1 MASRCKSRSAWGS
14 SWACPEPTGKRSHR
28 RKEPLRKKEEATRPE
43 PEEEPTEPTELS
55 IKALMMQAVIMLY
68 HEQALP
74 TGHSIQWMM
83 RHLTG
88 CDASLVEIK
97 KAAENSTGLS
107 LEYGPGSRRFT
118 VYMLDEPCKFKG
130 FVEHSD
136 KPLPPHLAQ
145 KAERLLEAGGWPTDG
160 PRNAQYL
167 DLALWLREQS
177 SHQTPAGLM
186 KLSLG
191 RLISVIRQ
199 RLLGN
204 PPVLGKR
211 GGMLVRW
218 RDSDEYLR
226 QQNCARCR
234 PTGVRAGERFI
245 SSWDCL
251 LESLKHVL
259 TLQPNQE
266 ILTSNLKPAFREV
279 FDAELSETALGY
291 DSLTG
296 LLQEAVKRS
305 TILDMSGEEQGQWI
319 IRLSLSNAVC
329 DIEELK
335 QQMEVLEEE
344 PERAAAE
351 NETPNTPSST
361 SSAWRDTDSD
371 WRHQDVGPLP
381 SMTPP
386 VPQPLVPMP
395 MPDGSFVPP
404 PAAVD
409 FGLQGARKV
418 LQLAA
423 LLPLQQPPSPGGRCP
438 LSTPPPRPEKVTAR
452 GRPAAS
458 SRPRSECFKDVPT
471 PIKLLTCL
479 DAAADEKGGAVS
491 NQATPTKATQS
502 CSIAAE
508 SPKEGAGRE
517 GLRLKIVETA
527 EWPHLLP
534 KPPGSPL
541 PWLTR
546 QNRSEPSELRK
557 EAWADAPGN
566 CSTGHAAAAA
576 ASFRWQ
582 QSLSDS
588 SPSTSTP
595 EKSPTLRY
603 LVRRTFIDAAIIEV
617 ETQKPSRLLHVRA
630 SSVPKNSP

>member
-1 MASRCKSRSAWGS
+1 
-14 SWACPEPTGKRSHR
+14 
-28 RKEPLRKKEEATRPE
+28 
-43 PEEEPTEPTELS
+43 
-55 IKALMMQAVIMLY
+55 
-68 HEQALP
+68 
-74 TGHSIQWMM
+74 
-83 RHLTG
+83 
-88 CDASLVEIK
+88 
-97 KAAENSTGLS
+97 
-107 LEYGPGSRRFT
+107 
-118 VYMLDEPCKFKG
+118 
-130 FVEHSD
+130 
-136 KPLPPHLAQ
+136 
-145 KAERLLEAGGWPTDG
+145 
-160 PRNAQYL
+160 
-167 DLALWLREQS
+167 
-177 SHQTPAGLM
+177 
-186 KLSLG
+186 
-191 RLISVIRQ
+191 
-199 RLLGN
+199 
-204 PPVLGKR
+204 
-211 GGMLVRW
+211 MLVRW

-234 PTGVRAGERFI
+234 PTGVRTGERFI

-296 LLQEAVKRS
+296 LLQEAVERS

-319 IRLSLSNAVC
+319 IRLSVNNSVR

-335 QQMEVLEEE
+335 QQMEVLEDE
-344 PERAAAE
+344 PECAAAE

-361 SSAWRDTDSD
+361 GSAWMDTDSD

-381 SMTPP
+381 FMTPP
-386 VPQPLVPMP
+386 VPQPLAPMP

-404 PAAVD
+404 PFSEPSAVD

-423 LLPLQQPPSPGGRCP
+423 LLPLQQPPSPGGRCQ
-438 LSTPPPRPEKVTAR
+438 LSTTPAQPEKVTAK
-452 GRPAAS
+452 GRLAAS
-458 SRPRSECFKDVPT
+458 SRPRSECFKDAPT

-479 DAAADEKGGAVS
+479 DAAEVEKGAAVS
-491 NQATPTKATQS
+491 NQATPTKAMRS

-508 SPKEGAGRE
+508 PPQVGAGRE
-517 GLRLKIVETA
+517 GLRLKIVKSA

-541 PWLTR
+541 PKITR
-546 QNRSEPSELRK
+546 QTRSEPSELKK
-557 EAWADAPGN
+557 EVQAPPPADAPEN
-566 CSTGHAAAAA
+566 CSTGHAAAAS
-576 ASFRWQ
+576 ASLLWH
-582 QSLSDS
+582 QSHSDTGTS
-588 SPSTSTP
+588 SPSASTP

-617 ETQKPSRLLHVRA
+617 ETQPSRLLHVRS